1 LECGIVTGICRVPPN
16 LSNKVLGL
24 FFFKYLICFNLR
36 TCLCS
41 KKFGVGFAEFADFLS
56 DDQCVVF
63 GLNTNEIMMK
73 TIGIITVENNLD
85 EYCELINENVLFS
98 NCLFLPWI
106 GVCHRY

>member
-1 LECGIVTGICRVPPN
+1 MASLPVFVVYRLIFQIKFLV
-16 LSNKVLGL
+16 
-24 FFFKYLICFNLR
+24 FFFYKYLICFNLR

-56 DDQCVVF
+56 DDQCVDF

-73 TIGIITVENNLD
+73 IIGIITVENNLD

-98 NCLFLPWI
+98 I
-106 GVCHRY
+106 VCF